1 VRSFRN
7 NLSDRRKSFLSFAGQ
22 IESQLREAYEHRHIE
37 SGENQAT
44 LGAKL
49 GVGRSAINKRL
60 TGRINMTME
69 TIADMALLARALDF
83 PIAVRPPKANREW
96 VTRLLDAG
104 VWNIHCP
111 QVKTADEAAAIVAAT
126 RYAPW
131 GSRGMGGLGPA
142 TDFETPIDRCREIAA
157 PGQAYP

>member
-1 VRSFRN
+1 MRSFRN

-69 TIADMALLARALDF
+69 TIADMAWALGYQISVRIFDPRTEGKNSF
-83 PIAVRPPKANREW
+83 LQYPLPAPESSTSISGAAVIDKKEVAQDDPIVIIS
-96 VTRLLDAG
+96 TS
-104 VWNIHCP
+104 
-111 QVKTADEAAAIVAAT
+111 QSKTI
-126 RYAPW
+126 PW
-131 GSRGMGGLGPA
+131 GNQLQ
-142 TDFETPIDRCREIAA
+142 DQAA
-157 PGQAYP
+157 